1 MAGFLDALTN
11 MSPEQNQ
18 GLLAAA
24 AAILQGAGNPRMP
37 FGVGQA
43 LGAGIQGYQQGFEG
57 AQDRTFQRQTRAMQM
72 DEARTAAD
80 ERKRKRELEQA
91 IQSAALASVRDPAQM
106 ALAAGGGPTMANAD
120 AMQAAPQGGF
130 DQQAFIDRVR
140 AVDPLR
146 AMDFERQFAKSTP
159 EFDTKINYLNGPDG
173 RPVAVLVNKAG
184 QVKTLEGMTP
194 REKAEFLN
202 LGGREVA
209 VNPFEVQ
216 AGQSFQR
223 TMTPGE
229 SARNAIAREEL
240 GLSRDR
246 LNFDRQGSAAGK
258 APAGYRWTATG
269 ELEAI
274 PGGPASKTAAATEG
288 ERKAATLLKRL
299 EGSEAQLRKA
309 LRDDPSADKP
319 SLLASGLRTVGAE
332 AAANT
337 LTGPER
343 QRVDAAQLDI
353 LDAALT
359 LGTGAAYTREQLE
372 GYRRSYFPQ
381 IGDDKKT
388 IADKADRLRNVID
401 AAKIAAGRAA
411 PTASPQSP
419 KVPSGNIPQG
429 AVNML
434 KMNPRLREQF
444 DAKYGPGAAAT
455 VLGQ

>member
-209 VNPFEVQ
+209 VNPFEVRP
-216 AGQSFQR
+216 GQSFQR

-229 SARNAIAREEL
+229 SASNAVARANLGLAGQRLELDRQALAQRATADKAPTEFQGKSAAFGLRAEEADKILKNLQGKYSPAAINSKLAVQETPLIGGALGAATNFALSDADQQAEQAQRDFVNAIL
-240 GLSRDR
+240 
-246 LNFDRQGSAAGK
+246 RQES
-258 APAGYRWTATG
+258 
-269 ELEAI
+269 
-274 PGGPASKTAAATEG
+274 
-288 ERKAATLLKRL
+288 
-299 EGSEAQLRKA
+299 
-309 LRDDPSADKP
+309 
-319 SLLASGLRTVGAE
+319 
-332 AAANT
+332 
-337 LTGPER
+337 
-343 QRVDAAQLDI
+343 
-353 LDAALT
+353 
-359 LGTGAAYTREQLE
+359 GAAIGASEFSNAQRQ
-372 GYRRSYFPQ
+372 YFPQ
-381 IGDDKKT
+381 PGDSQSV
-388 IADKADRLRNVID
+388 IQQKARNRQLAIQGLQTN
-401 AAKIAAGRAA
+401 AGRARMTA
-411 PTASPQSP
+411 PTQVGGWGIQ
-419 KVPSGNIPQG
+419 KVS
-429 AVNML
+429 
-434 KMNPRLREQF
+434 
-444 DAKYGPGAAAT
+444 D
-455 VLGQ
+455 

>member
-1 MAGFLDALTN
+1 MAGFLDAFNN
-11 MSPEQNQ
+11 MTPEQNQ

-24 AAILQGAGNPRMP
+24 AALLQAGGPSRMP
-37 FGVGQA
+37 TSFGQA
-43 LGAGIQGYQQGFEG
+43 LGGGLQAYQQGLEG
-57 AQDRTFQRQTRAMQM
+57 AQDRSFQRQSRTMQM
-72 DEARTAAD
+72 DEARTVAE
-80 ERKRKRELEQA
+80 ERKRKRDLEKQ
-91 IQSAALASVRDPAQM
+91 IQDFALASVRDPAQM
-106 ALAAGGGPTMANAD
+106 ALAGGGGPTMANAE
-120 AMQAAPQGGF
+120 AMKGMQPGF
-130 DQQAFIDRVR
+130 DEQGFVNRVR
-140 AVDPLR
+140 TVDPLK
-146 AMDFERQFAKSTP
+146 AMDFERQFAKAAP

-184 QVKTLEGMTP
+184 QVKPLEGMTP
-194 REKAEFLN
+194 REKSEFLT
-202 LGGREVA
+202 LGGRDVA
-209 VNPFEVQ
+209 VNPFDVKP
-216 AGQSFQR
+216 GQSFQR

-229 SARNAIAREEL
+229 AARNAIAREEL
-240 GLSRDR
+240 DLSRER
-246 LNFDRQGSAAGK
+246 LNLDRQGTAASK
-258 APAGYRWTATG
+258 APAGYRWTAAG

-309 LRDDPSADKP
+309 LQDDPSADKP

-337 LTGPER
+337 LTGQER

-419 KVPSGNIPQG
+419 KSPSGNIPQG